1 MKIYSIVIKKKI
13 NSFKKKLSIKS
24 GCKSISHRFFLIA
37 SKGIGKST
45 AVNVAEGSDVL
56 NTIHALRQLNVRI
69 FKKKNIYYC
78 FGNGLDSYHTN
89 KKSIRINCGNSGS
102 TARMLAGTCATF
114 PKKILLT
121 GDSSLKKRDMSRIF
135 MLEKFG
141 AKFEPIGGKKL
152 PLSIIGSE
160 IPIADNFS
168 ENIGSSQVKSAYLF
182 GALGSYGTSLITE
195 NILSRD
201 HTEKMLLEANAAIKI
216 KKFKKYNLI
225 SVDGK
230 KEYNAINIKIP
241 NDPSSAACLV
251 ALTLLSKGSEIKL
264 TNILL
269 NKFRI
274 GFYKTVKR
282 FGGNIRLTD
291 IKTVNK
297 EKVGTIIAKSSNLKP
312 MTCGKDIVSSQVDE
326 YPLLFLLAG
335 LCSKSIS
342 KFSGISTLRG
352 KESDR
357 ILESQ
362 KLLKKFNIK
371 TQSTKD
377 SLKIWGNSN
386 VKLNKSY
393 SFHSN
398 DHRMVMTAIIA
409 ALTFGGNFKISNVNC
424 INISFPG
431 FLKIMKKIGATYEI
445 KKKY

>member
-1 MKIYSIVIKKKI
+1 M
-13 NSFKKKLSIKS
+13 
-24 GCKSISHRFFLIA
+24 GR
-37 SKGIGKST
+37 ST
-45 AVNVAEGSDVL
+45 AANVAEGSDVL

-78 FGNGLDSYHTN
+78 FGNGLDSYHT
-89 KKSIRINCGNSGS
+89 KKKLIRIDCGNSGS

-141 AKFEPIGGKKL
+141 AKFEPIGKKKL
-152 PLSIIGSE
+152 PLSIMGPE

-168 ENIGSSQVKSAYLF
+168 ENIGSSQVKTACLF

-241 NDPSSAACLV
+241 NDPSSAAFLV
-251 ALTLLSKGSEIKL
+251 TLTLLSKNSEIKL

-282 FGGNIRLTD
+282 FGGNIRFAD

-297 EKVGTIIAKSSNLKP
+297 EKVGTIIAKSSNLKSIK
-312 MTCGKDIVSSQVDE
+312 CNKSLVSSQIDE
-326 YPLLFLLAG
+326 YPLLFLLASRTSG
-335 LCSKSIS
+335 IS
-342 KFSGISTLRG
+342 KFSGISMLRD

-357 ILESQ
+357 IFETQ

-371 TQSTKD
+371 TRSTKN

-386 VKLNKSY
+386 LLLNKTY

-424 INISFPG
+424 INISFPN
-431 FLKIMKKIGATYEI
+431 FLKIIKKIGARYEI